1 MPDVAIKSTGQRVA
15 DLEAWAFRTGSDLAD
30 IKETLS
36 DLPTIIRE
44 EVMTYTSPMFEEI
57 MNRMATREDLSALS
71 VKVDGLEAKVDGL
84 EVRMGAMEG
93 RMDSMEGAM
102 SSMNA
107 RMDTLQGDITSMQGD
122 ITSMQGDMASVNTRM
137 DSMEGKLDLILTRL
151 G

>member
-1 MPDVAIKSTGQRVA
+1 MPDVAIKNTGQRVA
-15 DLEAWAFRTGSDLAD
+15 DLEAWAFRTGSDLAG
-30 IKETLS
+30 IKETLN

-44 EVMTYTSPMFEEI
+44 EIVTYTAPMFEEI

-71 VKVDGLEAKVDGL
+71 AKVDGLDVKVDGLETKVDGL

-93 RMDSMEGAM
+93 AMGSMNTRMDSLESSMGSMNTRMDSMEG
-102 SSMNA
+102 
-107 RMDTLQGDITSMQGD
+107 
-122 ITSMQGDMASVNTRM
+122 RM